1 MKKTR
6 RFRAIMPTFFD
17 DSIEIKSNT
26 DNLKVLNDLNNNEGI
41 YLDMGEDGI
50 IVFYDEDVWEISTN
64 RQDYLRFK
72 DKRGESTSITITPS
86 FGCLNVEKN
95 DNLFCKIEILE
106 NPELFIYY
114 TLLNKYKNG

>member
-72 DKRGESTSITITPS
+72 DKRGRD
-86 FGCLNVEKN
+86 NVNN
-95 DNLFCKIEILE
+95 DHSLFW
-106 NPELFIYY
+106 LFEC
-114 TLLNKYKNG
+114 